1 MMRAM
6 TTTEQPGAS
15 VPTPEEL
22 LDQFR
27 RLNEQF
33 LATWGQALEGFMA
46 SAAGQQATLETER
59 AYVATRAALARAAR
73 EAWGPL
79 IEAAGAVPLGEFQRL
94 ADQVQLILQRLDAI
108 DDRLDALL
116 TAQQA
121 ANAGA
126 GAGLKAADRGKRKK
140 G

>member
-1 MMRAM
+1 M

>member
-1 MMRAM
+1 M

-126 GAGLKAADRGKRKK
+126 VTGWKAADRGKRKK